1 MNTKKL
7 KDQEDVKNQ
16 FSSID
21 FAEMSKKYAREDE
34 PINSHQMDIYA
45 TPVYNYVGYGTVFS
59 N

>member
-1 MNTKKL
+1 MNTKKS
-7 KDQEDVKNQ
+7 KDQDDVKKQ

-21 FAEMSKKYAREDE
+21 FVEMSKKYVKEDE
-34 PINSHQMDIYA
+34 PINSYQMGIYA

>member
-1 MNTKKL
+1 MNTNKS
-7 KDQEDVKNQ
+7 KDQKDVKKQ
-16 FSSID
+16 FSNID

-45 TPVYNYVGYGTVFS
+45 TPVYNYVDYDTVFS

>member
-1 MNTKKL
+1 MNTKKF